1 MAALHY
7 TIRPADPAAHLFEV
21 ELDVD
26 APQSGMRFSLPVWI
40 PGSYMIRE
48 FARNIVWLRAEA
60 DGKSVPIAKTD
71 KHSWQLGKLPAG
83 ATGLKIRYAVY
94 AWDLSVRCAH
104 LDRSHGFFNG
114 TQVFLAVEGREE
126 LPHRVRIEAP
136 SDTALQDWIV
146 ATSLPEAG
154 APRHGFGEYEAASY
168 DELIDHPVEM
178 GRLTRFEFQVR
189 GVPHEFFIN
198 GVHDCDTA
206 RLAADLE
213 KACDA
218 QCALF
223 GDAPPPFA
231 RYVFLTTVIGEG
243 HGGLEHRAST
253 ALLAS
258 RNDLPWRGMKKASDG
273 YIGFLGLCS
282 HEYLHSWNVKR
293 IKPAA
298 FKPYDLAQENY
309 TKLLWLFEG
318 FTSYYDDLAL
328 VRAGLISPDEYL
340 KLVTNTVNVV
350 RRAAGRKLQSL
361 TESSF
366 DAWIKY
372 YRQDENSPN
381 AIVSYYTKGALVA
394 LCLDLA
400 LREKSG
406 GLRSLDDVM
415 RHLWA
420 QRGEGSAGV
429 AEGEMPAIIR
439 AATGIE
445 LGALVRALTEGCEEL
460 PLQKALHGVGVELAW
475 EAESEAPVLG
485 AKTAADGDQLRL
497 VTVYP
502 EGPAHRAGLSAGDT
516 LIAFDGLKVRA
527 SGLDGLLARHAAGDA
542 LKVHAFRRD
551 ELIETELVLAEPE
564 AIKAKLSLAPRAS
577 AQTRERRKAWL
588 GQG

>member
-1 MAALHY
+1 MAAPHY

-21 ELDVD
+21 ELEVD
-26 APQSGMRFSLPVWI
+26 APQSGMIFSLPVWI

-60 DGKSVPIAKTD
+60 DGKSVAIAKCD
-71 KHSWQLGKLPAG
+71 KHRWQLGKVPAG
-83 ATGLKIRYAVY
+83 VSSLKLCYAVY

-114 TQVFLAVEGREE
+114 TQVFLCVEGREH
-126 LPHRVRIEAP
+126 LPHRVAIEAP
-136 SDTALQDWIV
+136 TDPALSDWIV
-146 ATSLPEAG
+146 ATALPEAG
-154 APRHGFGEYEAASY
+154 APLHGFGEYEAASY

-178 GRLTRFEFQVR
+178 GRLTRFEFRVR

-198 GVHDCDTA
+198 GAHDCDTE
-206 RLAADLE
+206 RLAVDLE
-213 KACDA
+213 KACTE

-223 GDAPPPFA
+223 GDAPPPFE

-258 RNDLPWRGMKKASDG
+258 RRDLPWRGMKTAGDA

-298 FKPYDLAQENY
+298 FVPYDLAQENY

-328 VRAGLISPDEYL
+328 VRAGLISTDQYL
-340 KLVTNTVNVV
+340 KLVTKTLNVV
-350 RRAAGRKLQSL
+350 RRGAGRKVQSL

-406 GLRSLDDVM
+406 GERSLDDVM

-429 AEGEMPAIIR
+429 AEDEMPAIIR
-439 AATGIE
+439 AATGIDLGRLLGE
-445 LGALVRALTEGCEEL
+445 LIEGCDEL
-460 PLQKALHGVGVELAW
+460 PLQKALRSVGVELTW

-485 AKTAADGDQLRL
+485 AKVAADGEQLRL
-497 VTVYP
+497 VNVYP
-502 EGPAHRAGLSAGDT
+502 DGPAHKAGLSAGDT
-516 LIAFDGLKVRA
+516 LIALEGLRITA
-527 SGLDGLLARHAAGDA
+527 SQLEGRLARHAAGDV
-542 LKVHAFRRD
+542 LSVHAFRRD
-551 ELIETELVLAEPE
+551 ELIESELVLAEPE
-564 AIKAKLSLAPRAS
+564 AIKAKLGVSPRAS
-577 AQTRERRKAWL
+577 AHARERRSAWL
-588 GQG
+588 GQS

>member
-1 MAALHY
+1 MAELHY

-21 ELDVD
+21 ELDLPSP
-26 APQSGMRFSLPVWI
+26 ATGMVFSLPVWI
-40 PGSYMIRE
+40 PGSYMVRE

-60 DGKSVPIAKTD
+60 EGKGVPIAKLD
-71 KHSWQLGKLPAG
+71 KHRWQLGKLPVG
-83 ATGLKIRYAVY
+83 ASSLKISYAVY

-114 TQVFLAVEGREE
+114 TQVFLSVEGREQW
-126 LPHRVRIEAP
+126 PHRITILPAEDP
-136 SDTALQDWIV
+136 ELKGWIV
-146 ATSLPEAG
+146 ATALPEAG
-154 APRHGFGEYEAASY
+154 APRHGFGDYLAASY

-178 GRLTRFEFQVR
+178 GSLTRFEFPVR

-198 GVHDCDTA
+198 GAHDCDTA

-213 KACDA
+213 KICTE
-218 QCALF
+218 QCAVF
-223 GDAPPPFA
+223 GDAPPPFD

-253 ALLAS
+253 ALIAS
-258 RNDLPWRGMKKASDG
+258 RRALPWPGMKTASEA
-273 YIGFLGLCS
+273 YVGFLGLCS
-282 HEYLHSWNVKR
+282 HEYFHSWNVKR

-328 VRAGLISPDEYL
+328 VRTRLISPEDYL
-340 KLVTNTVNVV
+340 KLVSKTLSAV
-350 RRAAGRKLQSL
+350 RRGAGRRVQSL

-381 AIVSYYTKGALVA
+381 AIVSYYLKGSLVA

-406 GLRSLDDVM
+406 GERSLDDVM

-420 QRGEGSAGV
+420 QRGEASAGV
-429 AEGEMPAIIR
+429 GEDEMAQLIR
-439 AATGIE
+439 EATGVDVSRLLRE
-445 LGALVRALTEGCEEL
+445 LTEGCDEL
-460 PLQKALHGVGVELAW
+460 PLEKALRALGVDLAW
-475 EAESEAPVLG
+475 EAESENPVLG
-485 AKTAADGDQLRL
+485 AKTAAEGDFLRL

-502 EGPAHRAGLSAGDT
+502 DGPAHRAGLSAGDT
-516 LIAFDGLKVRA
+516 LIA
-527 SGLDGLLARHAAGDA
+527 LDGLRLKPSQLDERLCRHQAGDA

-551 ELIETELVLAEPE
+551 ELVETKLVLAAPE
-564 AIKAKLSLAPRAS
+564 AVKAKLGLNARAS
-577 AQTRERRKAWL
+577 KATIARRRAWL
-588 GQG
+588 GQD